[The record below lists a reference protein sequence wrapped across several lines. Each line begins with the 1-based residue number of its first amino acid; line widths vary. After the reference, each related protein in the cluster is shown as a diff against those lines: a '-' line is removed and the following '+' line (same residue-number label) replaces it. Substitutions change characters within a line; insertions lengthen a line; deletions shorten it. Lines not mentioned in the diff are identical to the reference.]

1 MRTLL
6 KQAPARHFLLLMLS
20 CLLVLPAVLLPT
32 AAHAASDAPA
42 KITITNTNVTAGQS
56 ATVPVMLT
64 DPGDGVG
71 AYNMQIDF
79 DPSVL
84 SIVSITPTHGV
95 VAPEDGAPSDTG
107 YFQSNFDNT
116 AGWARVIWIDS
127 TGGNARI
134 NDPAQLFAIEVKSLS
149 SETTGTYHLTVD
161 TSNNEK
167 WAIYRSSSYA
177 IHSTLVGGDIVI
189 SKANSGSGSG
199 SGSSGGGSATPTP
212 SATPAPTS
220 TPAPTTAPVIVY
232 IDGKEQQYANA
243 QTSVQNGRTTI
254 QLEVDNDKVI
264 QQIDTSGIK
273 ELRLPIP
280 NSTAAVVNSGLN
292 GQLVK
297 ELEKRGATVKIE
309 TPSASYTLPAGDI
322 NIDAISAQVGSTVK
336 LSDIKIII
344 TIAAADNATAN
355 AVQNQASQQG
365 VALVGAPV
373 NFEVIAQYN
382 GQNISISQFNH
393 YVERSITLPAGSDG
407 SKMTTGVVLGEDGTL
422 HHVPTY
428 ISVTGST
435 YFANINSLTNS
446 SYAVVYAPASFK
458 DVETH
463 WSKNDVNDLGSRLI
477 MKGVSSTEFAP
488 NASITR
494 AEFTATLLRALGI
507 HKASGTTSVSF
518 SDVKAGSWYE
528 NEVKLA
534 VSNKLISGY
543 SDGTFRPNGLITRE
557 EAMIILN
564 RALALTTLA
573 TVKDAAEIDSLLAA
587 YGDSA
592 SVSEYAKAAV
602 ASALK
607 NGIVQGAD
615 GSLNPDSNVT
625 RAETAAI
632 VKRLLVKAGLING

>member
-1 MRTLL
+1 MQPLL
-6 KQAPARHFLLLMLS
+6 RQAPAKRFLLLMLS
-20 CLLVLPAVLLPT
+20 CLLILPAFFVPS

-42 KITITNTNVTAGQS
+42 KVTITNTNVTAGQS

-84 SIVSITPTHGV
+84 SIVSITPTHGE
-95 VAPEDGAPSDTG
+95 VAPENGAPSATG

-116 AGWARVIWIDS
+116 AGWARAIWIDS
-127 TGGNARI
+127 TGGNSRI
-134 NDPAQLFAIEVKSLS
+134 NDPIQLFAIEVKSLS

-161 TSNNEK
+161 TTNAEK
-167 WAIYRSSSYA
+167 WAFYRSPSYTTP
-177 IHSTLVGGDIVI
+177 STVDGGEIVI

-199 SGSSGGGSATPTP
+199 SGSSGGGSTT
-212 SATPAPTS
+212 TPATN
-220 TPAPTTAPVIVY
+220 TPAPTTTTTPVIVY
-232 IDGKEQQYANA
+232 IDGKEQQYATA
-243 QTSVQNGRTTI
+243 QTSVQNGRKTV
-254 QLEVDNDKVI
+254 QLDVDNEKVLK
-264 QQIDTSGIK
+264 QIDTTGIK
-273 ELRLPIP
+273 ELVLPIQD
-280 NSTAAVVNSGLN
+280 STVAVVNGGLN

-309 TPSASYTLPAGDI
+309 TPAASYTLPASDI
-322 NIDAISAQVGSTVK
+322 NIDAISAQVGTTVK

-344 TIAAADNATAN
+344 SITAADNATIN
-355 AVQNQASQQG
+355 TVQSQASKQG
-365 VALVGAPV
+365 VSVVGAPV

-382 GQNISISQFNH
+382 GQNISIGQFNH
-393 YVERSITLPAGSDG
+393 YVERSITLPAGADG

-422 HHVPTY
+422 RHVPTY

-446 SYAVVYAPASFK
+446 SYAIVYAPASFK
-458 DVETH
+458 DVENH

-507 HKASGTTSVSF
+507 HKASVSTSVSF

-564 RALALTTLA
+564 RALALTTLP
-573 TVKDAAEIDSLLAA
+573 TVSDAAEIDSLLDA
-587 YGDSA
+587 YGDSS
-592 SVSEYAKAAV
+592 SVSGYAKAAV

>member
-1 MRTLL
+1 MKPLL
-6 KQAPARHFLLLMLS
+6 RQAPAKRFLLLMLS
-20 CLLVLPAVLLPT
+20 CLLILPAVLLP
-32 AAHAASDAPA
+32 AAAQAASSAPT
-42 KITITNTNVTAGQS
+42 KVTITNTNVTAGQS

-134 NDPAQLFAIEVKSLS
+134 HDPIQLFAIEVKSLS

-161 TSNNEK
+161 TSDDEK
-167 WAIYRSSSYA
+167 WAVYRSSSYTTP
-177 IHSTLVGGDIVI
+177 STVDGGEIVI

-199 SGSSGGGSATPTP
+199 SGSSGGGSTTTPV
-212 SATPAPTS
+212 TS
-220 TPAPTTAPVIVY
+220 TPAPTTTTTPVIVY
-232 IDGKEQQYANA
+232 IDGKEQPQFATA
-243 QTSVQNGRTTI
+243 QTSVQNGRKTV
-254 QLEVDNDKVI
+254 QLDVDNDKVLK
-264 QQIDTSGIK
+264 QIDTAGIK
-273 ELRLPIP
+273 ELVLPIQD
-280 NSTAAVVNSGLN
+280 STAAIVTGGLN

-309 TPSASYTLPAGDI
+309 TPAATYTLPASDI
-322 NIDAISAQVGSTVK
+322 NIDAISTQVGTTVK
-336 LSDIKIII
+336 LSDIKIFISI
-344 TIAAADNATAN
+344 TAADNATVN
-355 AVQNQASQQG
+355 AVQSQASTQG
-365 VALVGAPV
+365 VNVVGAPV

-382 GQNISISQFNH
+382 GHNISIGNFNH
-393 YVERSITLPAGSDG
+393 YVERSIALPSGTDG

-422 HHVPTY
+422 RHVPTY

-435 YFANINSLTNS
+435 YWANINSLTNS

-458 DVETH
+458 DVENH

-507 HKASGTTSVSF
+507 HKASSTTSVSF

-573 TVKDAAEIDSLLAA
+573 TVSDTAEIDSLLAA

-592 SVSEYAKAAV
+592 SVSGYAKAAV

>member
-1 MRTLL
+1 MQTLL
-6 KQAPARHFLLLMLS
+6 KQAPAKRFLLLVLS
-20 CLLVLPAVLLPT
+20 CLLVLPALLVPS
-32 AAHAASDAPA
+32 AAHAAPVAPA
-42 KITITNTNVTAGQS
+42 TVTITNTNVTAGQS

-161 TSNNEK
+161 TSNDEK

-177 IHSTLVGGDIVI
+177 VSSTVEGGDIVI

-199 SGSSGGGSATPTP
+199 SGGSSGGGSATPTP
-212 SATPAPTS
+212 TPTATPAPT
-220 TPAPTTAPVIVY
+220 ATTAPVMVY
-232 IDGKEQQYANA
+232 IDGKEQQYATA
-243 QTSVQNGRTTI
+243 QTSVQNGRTMI

-273 ELRLPIP
+273 ELRLPIQS
-280 NSTAAVVNSGLN
+280 STAAVVNSGLN

-344 TIAAADNATAN
+344 TIAAADNAVAN

-365 VALVGAPV
+365 VTLVGAPV
-373 NFEVIAQYN
+373 NFEIIAQYN
-382 GQNISISQFNH
+382 GQNISIGQFNH

-422 HHVPTY
+422 RHVPTY

-446 SYAVVYAPASFK
+446 SYAIVYAPASFK
-458 DVETH
+458 DVEKH

-477 MKGVSSTEFAP
+477 MKGVSSNEFAP

-507 HKASGTTSVSF
+507 HKASGSPSVSF

-564 RALALTTLA
+564 RALALTTLP
-573 TVKDAAEIDSLLAA
+573 TVSDAAEINSLLAA
-587 YGDSA
+587 YGDSS
-592 SVSEYAKAAV
+592 SVSGYAKAAV

-615 GSLNPDSNVT
+615 GALNPDSNVT

>member
-1 MRTLL
+1 MQTLL
-6 KQAPARHFLLLMLS
+6 KQAPARRLLLLMLS
-20 CLLVLPAVLLPT
+20 CLLVLPAFLIPS

-42 KITITNTNVTAGQS
+42 KVTITNTNVTAGQS

-84 SIVSITPTHGV
+84 SIVSITPTYGV

-127 TGGNARI
+127 TGGNALI
-134 NDPAQLFAIEVKSLS
+134 HDPIQLFAIEVKSLS

-161 TSNNEK
+161 TSDDEK
-167 WAIYRSSSYA
+167 WAVYRSSSYT
-177 IHSTLVGGDIVI
+177 IPSTVNGGEIVI
-189 SKANSGSGSG
+189 SKSNSNSGSG
-199 SGSSGGGSATPTP
+199 SGSSGGGSTT
-212 SATPAPTS
+212 TPATS
-220 TPAPTTAPVIVY
+220 TPAPTTTSTPVIVY
-232 IDGKEQQYANA
+232 IDGKEQPQFATA
-243 QTSVQNGRTTI
+243 QASVQNGRKTV
-254 QLEVDNDKVI
+254 QLNVDNDKVI
-264 QQIDTSGIK
+264 KQISTTGIK
-273 ELRLPIP
+273 ELLLPVQDT
-280 NSTAAVVNSGLN
+280 TAAIVTGELN

-297 ELEKRGATVKIE
+297 ELESRGAAVKIQ
-309 TPSASYTLPAGDI
+309 TPTATYTLPAIDI
-322 NIDAISAQVGSTVK
+322 NIDSISAQVGASVA
-336 LSDIKIII
+336 LSDIKITISI
-344 TIAAADNATAN
+344 TTADSSATSAVKSQAAK
-355 AVQNQASQQG
+355 QG
-365 VALVGAPV
+365 LSVVGTPV
-373 NFEVIAQYN
+373 DFEVIAHYN
-382 GQNISISQFNH
+382 GKSIVVNQFNH
-393 YVERSITLPAGSDG
+393 YVERAIALPAGSDG
-407 SKMTTGVVLGEDGTL
+407 TAITTGVVLGSDGTL
-422 HHVPTY
+422 HHVPTH

-435 YFANINSLTNS
+435 YWASINSLTNS
-446 SYAVVYAPASFK
+446 SYAVVYTPASFK
-458 DVETH
+458 DVENH

-477 MKGVSSTEFAP
+477 MKGVSGTEFAP

-507 HKASGTTSVSF
+507 HAASGSTAVSF

-564 RALALTTLA
+564 RALALTTL
-573 TVKDAAEIDSLLAA
+573 TQVNDAAQIDSLLAA
-587 YGDSA
+587 YEDSA